1 MTGERSIWRSI
12 QRHRFKILIAAVV
25 VYFGVSLIYDFDE
38 TLSIIVASV
47 LAMLFI
53 GAPLAVIGEI
63 LKWCFRK
70 IRGEEPERPEPP
82 QT

>member
-12 QRHRFKILIAAVV
+12 RRHRFKILIAAVV
-25 VYFGVSLIYDFDE
+25 VYFGVSLIYDFDG
-38 TLSIIVASV
+38 TLSIIVACV
-47 LAMLFI
+47 LVALFI
-53 GAPLAVIGEI
+53 QAPLAALGEL

-82 QT
+82 QA

>member
-1 MTGERSIWRSI
+1 
-12 QRHRFKILIAAVV
+12 
-25 VYFGVSLIYDFDE
+25 
-38 TLSIIVASV
+38 
-47 LAMLFI
+47 MLFI